1 MSVKHNLFINR
12 IAALTVLLCLPVCV
26 SAQKYDRLLK
36 RNLWN
41 DGSNMA
47 ALRLD
52 SLDFSEASLSF
63 AYTGGDFRNYNQSS
77 SDLSGGALARSVNHL
92 DKFSMTGAFGFSDTE
107 ARGMCG
113 SMFIDPGYFP
123 IDVSEFTPGR
133 KSFQKYLVS
142 GGISVPLSS
151 GWMIGASLDFKSANA
166 AKRKDLR
173 YTGYK
178 LDMEFSPSVVYAI
191 EGFAAGLS
199 LKVGRNTEIINA
211 EQIGTSDTAP
221 MAFLD
226 EGLWLG
232 NYQTWT
238 GSGVHL
244 KEPGVNG
251 LPVYKN
257 TLGAAVQ
264 FAAGGLFAEFGF
276 DYFRAE
282 VGERQNVWYRFRGP
296 ECSMKLDYR
305 FGKNTL
311 RGYVLYEY
319 GTNRKSVLDKVTSG
333 GVTLVK
339 EYGSNKIRET
349 GILNVGVSYEW
360 TNDAMV
366 FGAGVSFLDRRDV
379 VSVRYPFVSG
389 RELMS
394 GDVRAYATL
403 PFGKWEI
410 GGEIGFM
417 AGRSNDSEWTVSEV
431 DSDVEAPFRHGE
443 LYSVA
448 REYETI
454 PRIDAGLGVTRYF
467 RKGLFAAVRGSMI
480 KAFSPEEIPG
490 SWRYCAGIE
499 FGLTF

>member
-1 MSVKHNLFINR
+1 M
-12 IAALTVLLCLPVCV
+12 
-26 SAQKYDRLLK
+26 
-36 RNLWN
+36 
-41 DGSNMA
+41 
-47 ALRLD
+47 
-52 SLDFSEASLSF
+52 
-63 AYTGGDFRNYNQSS
+63 
-77 SDLSGGALARSVNHL
+77 
-92 DKFSMTGAFGFSDTE
+92 
-107 ARGMCG
+107 
-113 SMFIDPGYFP
+113 
-123 IDVSEFTPGR
+123 
-133 KSFQKYLVS
+133 
-142 GGISVPLSS
+142 
-151 GWMIGASLDFKSANA
+151 
-166 AKRKDLR
+166 
-173 YTGYK
+173 
-178 LDMEFSPSVVYAI
+178 
-191 EGFAAGLS
+191 
-199 LKVGRNTEIINA
+199 GRNTEIINA

-221 MAFLD
+221 MAFFD

-232 NYQTWT
+232 NYQAWT

-276 DYFRAE
+276 DYFRGE

-296 ECSMKLDYR
+296 EYSMKLDYR

-410 GGEIGFM
+410 GVRLDLWQGGPMIPSG
-417 AGRSNDSEWTVSEV
+417 
-431 DSDVEAPFRHGE
+431 PFRRLIRMWRLLSGTGNCIPWQVNTRRFHALMPG
-443 LYSVA
+443 LGLLDIFA
-448 REYETI
+448 RACL
-454 PRIDAGLGVTRYF
+454 PLSAGL
-467 RKGLFAAVRGSMI
+467 
-480 KAFSPEEIPG
+480 
-490 SWRYCAGIE
+490 
-499 FGLTF
+499 

>member
-1 MSVKHNLFINR
+1 
-12 IAALTVLLCLPVCV
+12 
-26 SAQKYDRLLK
+26 
-36 RNLWN
+36 
-41 DGSNMA
+41 
-47 ALRLD
+47 
-52 SLDFSEASLSF
+52 
-63 AYTGGDFRNYNQSS
+63 
-77 SDLSGGALARSVNHL
+77 
-92 DKFSMTGAFGFSDTE
+92 
-107 ARGMCG
+107 
-113 SMFIDPGYFP
+113 
-123 IDVSEFTPGR
+123 
-133 KSFQKYLVS
+133 
-142 GGISVPLSS
+142 
-151 GWMIGASLDFKSANA
+151 
-166 AKRKDLR
+166 
-173 YTGYK
+173 
-178 LDMEFSPSVVYAI
+178 
-191 EGFAAGLS
+191 
-199 LKVGRNTEIINA
+199 
-211 EQIGTSDTAP
+211 
-221 MAFLD
+221 
-226 EGLWLG
+226 
-232 NYQTWT
+232 
-238 GSGVHL
+238 
-244 KEPGVNG
+244 
-251 LPVYKN
+251 
-257 TLGAAVQ
+257 
-264 FAAGGLFAEFGF
+264 
-276 DYFRAE
+276 
-282 VGERQNVWYRFRGP
+282 
-296 ECSMKLDYR
+296 MKLDYR

-431 DSDVEAPFRHGE
+431 DSDVKAPFRYGE

-448 REYETI
+448 SEYETI

-467 RKGLFAAVRGSMI
+467 RKGLFAAVRGSMT

-490 SWRYCAGIE
+490 SWRYCAGME